1 MRTRTLRAT
10 GSTAV
15 LALAAALALPVMS
28 LGQEAPP
35 ARPERPVRLLAR
47 QALDLTPE
55 QEKALTEFRRARTEE
70 RRAFREEMA
79 KVRGEM
85 RGLMADPEAN
95 KAELEGLIDRA
106 ARLRAEREKA
116 ALGHRA
122 ERDRLF
128 TPEQRE
134 KLRAFRENREAR
146 QGSVRGRAL
155 RAPGRAWRGAF
166 RDRALRHRPFGP
178 GRWLR

>member
-1 MRTRTLRAT
+1 MRARTVRAT
-10 GSTAV
+10 RLAAV
-15 LALAAALALPVMS
+15 LALLAALVLPV
-28 LGQEAPP
+28 LALAQDAPP
-35 ARPERPVRLLAR
+35 ARPERPGRLLAR
-47 QALDLTPE
+47 QALDLTPG
-55 QEKALTEFRRARTEE
+55 QEKALAEFRRARSEE

-95 KAELEGLIDRA
+95 RAKIEGLIDRT

-122 ERDRLF
+122 ERDRIF

-146 QGSVRGRAL
+146 REFVRGRAM
-155 RAPGRAWRGAF
+155 RAPGRARREAF
-166 RDRALRHRPFGP
+166 RDRALRHRPAGP
-178 GRWLR
+178 GRWIR